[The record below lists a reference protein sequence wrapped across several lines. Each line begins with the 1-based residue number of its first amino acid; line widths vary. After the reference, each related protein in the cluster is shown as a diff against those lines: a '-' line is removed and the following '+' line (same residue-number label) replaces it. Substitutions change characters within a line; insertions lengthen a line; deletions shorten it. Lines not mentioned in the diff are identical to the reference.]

1 MTTASSS
8 RTWSSS
14 RAKRTSGSRRAS
26 ATSWTGTKTSS
37 LSRTSRGAMAEHRR
51 DAPQAH
57 PLVDASWD
65 DMWRVSPFADR
76 ASGDDYWPPAG
87 RRHSPRGALTAR
99 AEFAAPQGAERESFA
114 AFLDGF
120 LARFL
125 DAERPLLE
133 AWLRDGL

>member
-1 MTTASSS
+1 M
-8 RTWSSS
+8 
-14 RAKRTSGSRRAS
+14 
-26 ATSWTGTKTSS
+26 GTKISS
-37 LSRTSRGAMAEHRR
+37 LSSTSRGAMAEHRR

-65 DMWRVSPFADR
+65 DMWRVSPFA
-76 ASGDDYWPPAG
+76 
-87 RRHSPRGALTAR
+87 
-99 AEFAAPQGAERESFA
+99 